1 MYKFH
6 HNQLPIDL
14 LDPNFFK
21 RNIQVHSHET
31 RHALDFYID
40 PTKTRAVLGCR
51 GLWVSRFVE
60 HAVFMK
66 GGIRNGLAAVCIWI
80 FYDLA
85 GSVQNHEG
93 RSGTTT

>member
-1 MYKFH
+1 M
-6 HNQLPIDL
+6 DL
-14 LDPNFFK
+14 LESVKTLVFWK
-21 RNIQVHSHET
+21 RLEQFSG
-31 RHALDFYID
+31 F
-40 PTKTRAVLGCR
+40 AVCGFR
-51 GLWVSRFVE
+51 GLWNMLF
-60 HAVFMK
+60 FMK

>member
-1 MYKFH
+1 M
-6 HNQLPIDL
+6 NI
-14 LDPNFFK
+14 FK
-21 RNIQVHSHET
+21 N
-31 RHALDFYID
+31 
-40 PTKTRAVLGCR
+40 RAVLGFR

-60 HAVFMK
+60 HVVFMK